1 MKSKLTPKRRFPHYN
16 TRRKPYFK
24 CKTKNK
30 VIRDIRSNTN
40 SILMPIIHQKKM
52 VEIKLQGSGGYVIA
66 ELTDEQ
72 AKKADLGVGKLFLA
86 PVGKLEA
93 EKMSKHYCNNCEAEF
108 DNPPKIQLEENTNEE
123 VADNLILV
131 ERGQY
136 TCEKCNSIIGEYRVF
151 KKNDESSEVGKAK
164 PSE

>member
-1 MKSKLTPKRRFPHYN
+1 LAEL
-16 TRRKPYFK
+16 
-24 CKTKNK
+24 K
-30 VIRDIRSNTN
+30 V
-40 SILMPIIHQKKM
+40 
-52 VEIKLQGSGGYVIA
+52 QGSGGYIIA

-86 PVGKLEA
+86 PIGKIETD
-93 EKMSKHYCNNCEAEF
+93 KMLKHYCKVCETEF
-108 DNPPKIQLEENTNEE
+108 YNPPKIHLEENNNEK

-136 TCEKCNSIIGEYRVF
+136 TCEKCNGTIGEYRVF
-151 KKNDESSEVGKAK
+151 KKNDQSNDIGKAN

>member
-1 MKSKLTPKRRFPHYN
+1 MT
-16 TRRKPYFK
+16 
-24 CKTKNK
+24 
-30 VIRDIRSNTN
+30 
-40 SILMPIIHQKKM
+40 
-52 VEIKLQGSGGYVIA
+52 EIKLQGSGGYVIA
-66 ELTDEQ
+66 ELNEEQ

-86 PVGKLEA
+86 PVGKIET
-93 EKMSKHYCNNCEAEF
+93 EKMSKHYCNNCEKEF

-136 TCEKCNSIIGEYRVF
+136 TCEKCNATIGEYRVF

-164 PSE
+164 PAN